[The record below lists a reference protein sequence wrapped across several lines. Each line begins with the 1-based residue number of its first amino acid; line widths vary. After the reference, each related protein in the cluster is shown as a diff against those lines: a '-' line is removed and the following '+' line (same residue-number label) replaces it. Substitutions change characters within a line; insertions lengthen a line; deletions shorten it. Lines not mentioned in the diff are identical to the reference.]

1 MEPGLWLDFA
11 GLLAVQL
18 AGHVRDYLSKAWN
31 GDIRGGGK
39 SLAKALAA
47 GAVELLTWLTFK
59 VGSVALKGAKIA
71 AKGVVKGAQA
81 VGRGVVAV
89 GKGVARVAR
98 RGAQYVLRAGKVLLR
113 GVGRGIGKV
122 AKRIKDLGAR
132 LLAKTRFKGFRIR
145 IERRRWLLEGRINP
159 WVLLASGRIVEVEK
173 LPDNAKVGD
182 VVDDIVDG

>member
-31 GDIRGGGK
+31 GDIQGGGK

-59 VGSVALKGAKIA
+59 VGSVALKGAKVA

-81 VGRGVVAV
+81 VGKGVVAV
-89 GKGVARVAR
+89 GKGAAKIARK
-98 RGAQYVLRAGKVLLR
+98 GAQYVLKAGKVLLR
-113 GVGRGIGKV
+113 GAGKGIGRA
-122 AKRIKDLGAR
+122 AKRIKDLGAK
-132 LLAKTRFKGFRIR
+132 LLARTKFKGFRIR
-145 IERRRWLLEGRINP
+145 VAGRRW
-159 WVLLASGRIVEVEK
+159 
-173 LPDNAKVGD
+173 
-182 VVDDIVDG
+182 